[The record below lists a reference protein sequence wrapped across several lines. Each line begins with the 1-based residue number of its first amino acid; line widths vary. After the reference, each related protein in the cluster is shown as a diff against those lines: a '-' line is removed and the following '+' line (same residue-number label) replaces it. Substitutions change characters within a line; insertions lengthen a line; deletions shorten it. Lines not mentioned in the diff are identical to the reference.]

1 MSSKIQYNSIGK
13 SVDGTTYCSGVET
26 LAENIIEDN
35 ESDATLFFPSKT
47 GWASMRSSS
56 YRMTTENTEAIL
68 PLPIYKIKKILIK
81 PDNFLV
87 AIRIQSEVITAFLSD
102 FVDSNN
108 KKLDYFDATHLIVF
122 ATEWDSLPIA
132 DDNEDDTDYSTYVSG
147 LYKDNTFYW
156 EEGASTIP
164 FLNTV
169 YKRGSTILD
178 GLFADKTPTYE
189 RFLKSLI
196 YQDGE
201 NYFAGSGYY
210 SFPLK
215 YAAKEEN
222 TLNTDVRDWKFRIE
236 YIPLSSKTKIR
247 ARKNALTKEEY
258 IQPFNQRAEMNAAS
272 AFGKN
277 MYLTAQKT
285 GVREITV
292 VKDHTRLSDIPPL
305 GALVRHNGKRYRLV
319 ANHYVQTNTR
329 YIRVTHTLSEN
340 WSNKSK
346 HVAVDQKYRNW
357 EIPQDI
363 LWRNLYLEDYLRVG
377 TTKKTDL
384 YNTIQ
389 GIWPASMDL
398 LAIMRIF
405 DTSSS
410 SDKTIDSLCWYGGQ
424 KTETEGEFT
433 FKKVGVTVP
442 CSTYGIGNSM
452 IFSAT
457 MKDNL
462 SAGLSVSI
470 AVDSGEFVVGD
481 YCTEALYCFSSG
493 TTTDVRIVLSD
504 GIEDEEYVGEEFGA
518 VASAVYPNMIE
529 LSGGGYDIDLNLPQT
544 TLLFDRTFDVYKDAR
559 EAIKFT
565 YQIHLIG
572 EDECFFGNKF
582 AENNPLVKDWG
593 SEDRAFRFW
602 LLTKYVREGTDLLET
617 VDGDVYYD
625 HTADDKCFSYNSIK
639 LEPYCFIFELSDK
652 IQALDKS
659 KYVAWAITDENDNL
673 YVGCNDASVT
683 TLYFQLHHVR

>member
-1 MSSKIQYNSIGK
+1 MSNKINYQSIGK
-13 SVDGTTYCSGVET
+13 SIDGTTYCSGVET

-56 YRMTTENTEAIL
+56 YRMTTENAAAIL
-68 PLPIYKIKKILIK
+68 PLPIYKIIK
-81 PDNFLV
+81 VWLYVGDQEVF
-87 AIRIQSEVITAFLSD
+87 SESSRYGAVYFSD
-102 FVDSNN
+102 FVNSDGEPFKYIDITNYVVS
-108 KKLDYFDATHLIVF
+108 K
-122 ATEWDSLPIA
+122 TEWEALPIA
-132 DDNEDDTDYSTYVSG
+132 KDSTEYLDG
-147 LYKDNTFYW
+147 IFKDNTFYW

-164 FLNTV
+164 FL
-169 YKRGSTILD
+169 STAYPNGFLSTLD
-178 GLFADKTPTYE
+178 KSPTYL
-189 RFLKSLI
+189 RLLKSAIKTQGADYTFFSNATAETLI
-196 YQDGE
+196 LSNCYNL
-201 NYFAGSGYY
+201 NY
-210 SFPLK
+210 P
-215 YAAKEEN
+215 
-222 TLNTDVRDWKFRIE
+222 DVRQWKFRIE

-292 VKDHTRLSDIPPL
+292 VKDYTRLADIPPL

-319 ANHYVQTNTR
+319 ANHYVHTNTR

-405 DTSSS
+405 DTSTS
-410 SDKTIDSLCWYGGQ
+410 SDKTIDSLCWYGG
-424 KTETEGEFT
+424 TETRTVEGVT
-433 FKKVGVTVP
+433 VKKVGVTVP
-442 CSTYGIGNSM
+442 CTTYGIGNSM

-462 SAGLSVSI
+462 SAGLGASV
-470 AVDSGEFVVGD
+470 VTEEDDEFL
-481 YCTEALYCFSSG
+481 CSEALYCSSSG
-493 TTTDVRIVLSD
+493 TTADVRIVLSD
-504 GIEDEEYVGEEFGA
+504 GIEDEEYVGAFLGA
-518 VASAVYPNMIE
+518 VATAVYPNMIE
-529 LSGGGYDIDLNLPQT
+529 ISGGGYEKTGLNSPQT

-565 YQIHLIG
+565 YQIHLVG

-593 SEDRAFRFW
+593 SEDRAFRLWF
-602 LLTKYVREGTDLLET
+602 LTKYVREGTDLLET
-617 VDGDVYYD
+617 VDGDVYYE

>member
-1 MSSKIQYNSIGK
+1 MSSKIQYSSIGK

-35 ESDATLFFPSKT
+35 EADATLVFPSKT

-56 YRMTTENTEAIL
+56 YLMTTENAEAVL
-68 PLPIYKIKKILIK
+68 PLPIYKIVKVLVKF
-81 PDNFLV
+81 DNIYFSYGTGGAASWRNYLDEY
-87 AIRIQSEVITAFLSD
+87 QKSDGTVIDYVDITD
-102 FVDSNN
+102 FVLE
-108 KKLDYFDATHLIVF
+108 K
-122 ATEWDSLPIA
+122 TEWMALSIA
-132 DDNEDDTDYSTYVSG
+132 DGDADSAPYIG
-147 LYKDNTFYW
+147 GKYKDNTFYW
-156 EEGASTIP
+156 EQGLNNIP
-164 FLNTV
+164 FLGTV
-169 YKRGSTILD
+169 YERGV
-178 GLFADKTPTYE
+178 LFQNDDTPTYE
-189 RFLKSLI
+189 RLARSSL
-196 YQDGE
+196 YNAGNDYKNEYNQTLSSVLDG
-201 NYFAGSGYY
+201 GYI
-210 SFPLK
+210 L
-215 YAAKEEN
+215 
-222 TLNTDVRDWKFRIE
+222 TMTTDVRDWKFRIE

-529 LSGGGYDIDLNLPQT
+529 ISGGGYEKTGLNSPQT

-565 YQIHLIG
+565 YQIHLVG

-617 VDGDVYYD
+617 VDGDVYYE
-625 HTADDKCFSYNSIK
+625 HTADDKCFSYSSIK
-639 LEPYCFIFELSDK
+639 LEPYCFIFELADK
-652 IQALDKS
+652 IKALDKS

-673 YVGCNDASVT
+673 YVGCNDASVS